1 MTLTATPLTARQ
13 LNRATLARQLLLR
26 REKLGVVD
34 AVHRIVALQAQ
45 EPASPYLA
53 LWNRVKGFD
62 ADDLDAAFTD
72 RSVIKA
78 SLMRVAMH
86 AVGADD
92 YPAFQDAMQPT
103 LRAARLND
111 ARFRLAGL
119 SIAEADALIP
129 DVRAFAS
136 TPRTTAQVE
145 AWLDE
150 RLGPPPRGRAWWA
163 FRHYGPFVHAPVG
176 KPWSFPARS
185 VYRAADEHITPSG
198 PETSLQ
204 HLVFRYL
211 EGFGPASVQDIAQ
224 FTMLK
229 RPLVRAA
236 VEALGDRLVL
246 VSAPDGAK
254 LLDVPNG
261 RMPVEETPAPP
272 RLLGMWDEVLLAYV
286 DRSRTIPPEVRK
298 LVIRINGDVLPTL
311 LVDGY
316 VAGVWRPTDG
326 GIEASAFET
335 LTSETW
341 KGLAVE
347 AADLMTFLADRDPNV
362 YARYGHWW
370 KSMPSAERRVLP
382 G

>member
-1 MTLTATPLTARQ
+1 MTPTATPLTARR
-13 LNRATLARQLLLR
+13 LNRATLVRQLLLR
-26 REKLGVVD
+26 RERIAVLD

-62 ADDLDAAFTD
+62 PDDLDAAFAD
-72 RSVIKA
+72 RSVVRA

-119 SIAEADALIP
+119 SIAEADALLP
-129 DVRAFAS
+129 DVMAFAS

-176 KPWSFPARS
+176 KPWSFPART
-185 VYRAADEHITPSG
+185 VYRAAHEHITPSA
-198 PETSLQ
+198 PETSLR
-204 HLVFRYL
+204 HLVLRYL

-229 RPLVRAA
+229 RPLIRAA
-236 VEALGDRLVL
+236 VEALGDGLVH

-254 LLDVPNG
+254 LLDVPKG
-261 RMPVEETPAPP
+261 LIPAEETPAPP

-286 DRSRTIPPEVRK
+286 DRSRIIPPDVRK
-298 LVIRINGDVLPTL
+298 LVIRINGDVLPTV
-311 LVDGY
+311 LVDGH
-316 VAGVWRPTDG
+316 VAGVWRPVED
-326 GIEASAFET
+326 GIEASAFEK
-335 LTSETW
+335 LTTESW
-341 KGLAVE
+341 KSLAIE
-347 AADLMTFLADRDPNV
+347 AADLVKLLADRDPRV
-362 YARYGHWW
+362 YARYAHWW
-370 KSMPSAERRVLP
+370 KGMPSAEVRILP